1 MIQAKFRYK
10 GESKWN
16 YKDFNS
22 EDEMI
27 KCLEE
32 DEKEIEEYNSRPKKL
47 NNPIKNWFIN
57 LKNTKKNYQKVK
69 GSPYAS
75 LIFALKVRKIII
87 GILIPFIAWRIWDMV
102 MNFRGSGYM
111 GTFTKLF
118 MVGVGIY
125 ICWKIY
131 ETIPYAK
138 KQIEYYKK
146 NPHLINYVPTNTK
159 ETVDDIFKKIQENKT
174 REDK

>member
-1 MIQAKFRYK
+1 
-10 GESKWN
+10 
-16 YKDFNS
+16 
-22 EDEMI
+22 
-27 KCLEE
+27 
-32 DEKEIEEYNSRPKKL
+32 
-47 NNPIKNWFIN
+47 
-57 LKNTKKNYQKVK
+57 
-69 GSPYAS
+69 
-75 LIFALKVRKIII
+75 
-87 GILIPFIAWRIWDMV
+87 MV